1 MRAVLKRA
9 GAVTR
14 SSRLLPKGT
23 AGGDAPQAGP
33 LARYHSTD
41 RKMNLAL
48 SSGGKKKTAVLGL
61 VLFCSFL
68 VYANTLFH
76 GFVYDDHFQ
85 VEGNPYVH
93 SFRYIG
99 RIFTS
104 TVWSFQG
111 AEGQTN
117 YYRPLMTFG
126 YLLCDRVFQSFPL
139 GFHLVNLLLNCAVVW
154 LVFAVCA
161 ALFNDEAVALVAAAL
176 FAVHPIH
183 SEVVA
188 WIAAVTELE
197 LAVFYLL
204 GFLLYLRAGR
214 GKRPVVTAALMCASY
229 GLALLSKEQGIT
241 LALLATIYEHGY
253 RADRL
258 TSGWRTKVSRY
269 APLWVMAGLYVL
281 FRITVLRA
289 FAPVAQ
295 RPELTRAEVIFSG
308 LALAGRYAGKL
319 FWPHPLLG
327 FYVFHETGGM
337 FDPRVLGGIGVVLIG
352 CGLFVFLWKRARPY
366 SFALVWM
373 AVTILPVLNVRWMAA
388 SAFAERYLY
397 LPSLGFSALL
407 AGAGVCLWRR
417 AGSFRAIRSAGVAAA
432 LGIAALA
439 CTQIVARNRDWRD
452 DQSFFAAT
460 LAADPHASYMR
471 TSLGALEWGE
481 FKPDAAVHDWQL
493 ALADKPDNAI
503 ALSNLGMAAIEQ
515 KRWQEAEAY
524 LRRAV
529 ELRPR
534 FAAPHMRL
542 GKMYAELERPA
553 DAEKEFRRAVE
564 ISPLNAEGRNQL
576 AKFLFTQGR
585 FREAEGQYRASLDGS
600 SSADAWDGL
609 GDILVA
615 GGRRDASGICWQ
627 KALEL
632 SPYDEHAHLELGG
645 VYQARGSASQAEKE
659 YRAVLLLDPH
669 NTAALKGMHQLKP
682 AEVPEP

>member
-1 MRAVLKRA
+1 MLRR
-9 GAVTR
+9 GAKKDCR
-14 SSRLLPKGT
+14 SVS
-23 AGGDAPQAGP
+23 
-33 LARYHSTD
+33 SNTD
-41 RKMNLAL
+41 SKMNPD
-48 SSGGKKKTAVLGL
+48 SGGQKKTALLGL
-61 VLFCSFL
+61 VLVCSFL

-99 RIFTS
+99 RIFTT

-111 AEGQTN
+111 MEGQSN

-154 LVFAVCA
+154 LVFRVCA
-161 ALFNDEAVALVAAAL
+161 ALFHDQTVALGAAAL
-176 FAVHPIH
+176 FALHPIH

-188 WIAAVTELE
+188 WIAAVTELQ
-197 LAVFYLL
+197 LAIFYLL
-204 GFLLYLRAGR
+204 GFLLYLRLGR
-214 GKRPVVTAALMCASY
+214 EGAKRPVVTRALMCASY

-241 LALLATIYEHGY
+241 LALMATIYEHVY
-253 RADRL
+253 REDRG
-258 TSGWRTKVSRY
+258 TSGWKTKVSRY
-269 APLWVMAGLYVL
+269 GPLWVMAALYVL
-281 FRITVLRA
+281 FRVTVLRA

-295 RPELTRAEVIFSG
+295 RAELSVAQVIFSG
-308 LALAGRYAGKL
+308 LALVGRYAAKL

-327 FYVFHETGGM
+327 FYVFHETGGLS
-337 FDPRVLGGIGVVLIG
+337 DVRVLGGIAVIFIS
-352 CGLFVFLWKRARPY
+352 CALFVFLWKRAQPY

-407 AGAGVCLWRR
+407 AGAGVWLWRR
-417 AGSFRAIRSAGVAAA
+417 ADSLAAIRYAGAAAA
-432 LGIAALA
+432 LGIAAMA

-471 TSLGALEWGE
+471 TSLGALEWSGY
-481 FKPDAAVHDWQL
+481 KPEAAIRDWQM
-493 ALADKPDNAI
+493 AVADKPDNAI
-503 ALSNLGMAAIEQ
+503 ALSNLGMAMVEQ

-524 LRRAV
+524 LRRAI

-534 FAAPHMRL
+534 FAAPHLHL
-542 GKMYAELERPA
+542 GKMYAELGRPA
-553 DAEKEFRRAVE
+553 EAEKQFRRAVE

-576 AKFLFTQGR
+576 ARFLLTEGR
-585 FREAEGQYRASLDGS
+585 SEEAEEQYRASLEGS
-600 SSADAWDGL
+600 SNAEAWDGL

-615 GGRRDASGICWQ
+615 RGRREASAVCWQ

-645 VYQARGSASQAEKE
+645 VYQARGSAGEAERE

-669 NTAALKGMHQLKP
+669 NTAARKAMHGLKP
-682 AEVPEP
+682 AEFPEP